1 MTISSTTTKS
11 SGSGNGTQ
19 HSFAYGF
26 KIFANGDLTVLVR
39 SSTGTETVKV
49 LDTDYVVTN
58 AGNSSGGNVLFKF
71 NTGTSSDAHFS
82 SSDKRPQSGEKVV
95 IRRNLTLTQGT
106 DYVENDPF
114 PAASHENALDR
125 ITMIAQ
131 QLQEELDRS
140 LKISRTNTM
149 TSTEFTTSASDRANK
164 ILSFDSS
171 GELTITTAI
180 GTSRGNWAASTA
192 YAERDI
198 VKDTSTN
205 NIFLVNTAHTSSG
218 AQPLTTNANSAKYT
232 LLVDAA
238 SATTSATNAANSATA
253 ASNDA
258 ADAEKL
264 AINAEDSQFTL
275 SDGSTTGF
283 SALHHKEK
291 ALDAQTA
298 SETAKTTS
306 QNYATKT
313 DGAVESSNY
322 SSKAWAIG
330 GTGVTDTAGSGS
342 AKEWATDTS
351 NTCDGTEYSAKEYAI
366 GSQTAQTNGS
376 AKQWAIGGGS
386 GFDVNTVVSGSEYSA
401 KYWAQQAAA
410 SKTEFSNI
418 YHGQA
423 TSDPTQDP
431 DTSALEAGD
440 LYFNSNTNVLRVY
453 NGSSWQ
459 DAAVDTTSF
468 AGQGFA
474 VAMAIAL

>member
-1 MTISSTTTKS
+1 MTISSTTTVS
-11 SGSGNGTQ
+11 SGDGNGTQ
-19 HSFAYGF
+19 HSFPYGF

-39 SSTGTETVKV
+39 SSTGIETVKV

-114 PAASHENALDR
+114 PAESHENALDR

-149 TSTEFTTSASDRANK
+149 TSTEFTTSASDRADK

-205 NIFLVNTAHTSSG
+205 NIFLVNSAHTSSG

-238 SATTSATNAANSATA
+238 SATTSATNAANSAIAAADSATA
-253 ASNDA
+253 AAGSATTASN
-258 ADAEKL
+258 
-264 AINAEDSQFTL
+264 AIVNVQLAEDF
-275 SDGSTTGF
+275 
-283 SALHHKEK
+283 
-291 ALDAQTA
+291 
-298 SETAKTTS
+298 
-306 QNYATKT
+306 ATKT
-313 DGAVESSNY
+313 TGEVVNGTGKFSSE
-322 SSKAWAIG
+322 AHALG
-330 GTGVTDTAGSGS
+330 GTGVTNQVGASKEWAINATAVDSSGEFSSKSYAISGSTINAGS
-342 AKEWATDTS
+342 AKNWALGGGNSFAS
-351 NTCDGTEYSAKEYAI
+351 NTAVGNTGLFSARYYA
-366 GSQTAQTNGS
+366 
-376 AKQWAIGGGS
+376 
-386 GFDVNTVVSGSEYSA
+386 E
-401 KYWAQQAAA
+401 QAAA

-418 YHGQA
+418 YHGSSA
-423 TSDPTQDP
+423 TNPTGG
-431 DTSALEAGD
+431 TVTAGD
-440 LYFNSNTNVLRVY
+440 LYFNSNDSVLKYYTGNAWVNVE
-453 NGSSWQ
+453 
-459 DAAVDTTSF
+459 
-468 AGQGFA
+468 AGGASAGFA
-474 VAMAIAL
+474 IAMAVAL